1 MLVRAMENVKAA
13 MPGLSLEDR
22 FRRALRGGGMA
33 VLATSV
39 ANVAAFLFGSITT
52 IPAIRWCDLAGLHRV
67 PLIYDRGCDVRWH
80 MAWFVVC
87 YGVPGLLAVSHV
99 STSGCQATHTV
110 SPNVCHQFVFPS
122 DTRGCPLSILLGH
135 ELSCMPGVQSND
147 AEAMGMSQPLWL
159 PAGT

>member
-52 IPAIRWCDLAGLHRV
+52 IPAIRWCAFDGLRV
-67 PLIYDRGCDVRWH
+67 ASALQSSLVKP
-80 MAWFVVC
+80 AAFVLPTL
-87 YGVPGLLAVSHV
+87 GRLNQGTGL
-99 STSGCQATHTV
+99 T
-110 SPNVCHQFVFPS
+110 NPS
-122 DTRGCPLSILLGH
+122 
-135 ELSCMPGVQSND
+135 
-147 AEAMGMSQPLWL
+147 
-159 PAGT
+159 